1 MTFADPFAQ
10 SASSQANV
18 ARALSELRRGG
29 AIAVSAGSDTAIAIA
44 AELIEEPGFAWAL
57 SAAQGGGAAEAG
69 AGAGPRL
76 LITLERAVRLGL
88 GAPAGIERFRL
99 LSLPATVSADVVR
112 QLADPTA
119 EPIDPAFL
127 ELQQS
132 DDVPAVL
139 C

>member
-10 SASSQANV
+10 SVSSQANV

-29 AIAVSAGSDTAIAIA
+29 AIAISAGAETAIAIA

-57 SAAQGGGAAEAG
+57 SVAEAG
-69 AGAGPRL
+69 AGTGARL
-76 LITLERAVRLGL
+76 LVTVERAVRLGL
-88 GAPAGIERFRL
+88 DGSPGGAAGLERFRL
-99 LSLPATVSADVVR
+99 LTLPTAVSADVIR

-127 ELQQS
+127 ELQSS
-132 DDVPAVL
+132 DGVPAVL
-139 C
+139 